1 MGPGK
6 ARGAAFYGMGWMIQ
20 LDGIDA
26 GFDAFLDVLEIAY
39 CALGFGTDKEV
50 AYLQLPGS
58 SIPSRSV

>member
-39 CALGFGTDKEV
+39 CALGFGTDV
-50 AYLQLPGS
+50 T
-58 SIPSRSV
+58 R